1 MRNPDPYK
9 GPWGGKA
16 CRDSPVQADRSCDCQ
31 PGECQACT
39 EYVKEIKDA
48 LTFCSPKDKM
58 GGFFAE
64 SIQVGKCKMMQNLCY
79 PCVLQCL

>member
-1 MRNPDPYK
+1 MTGEYGMK
-9 GPWGGKA
+9 
-16 CRDSPVQADRSCDCQ
+16 RDNSPVQADRSCDCQ
-31 PGECQACT
+31 PGECQACS

-64 SIQVGKCKMMQNLCY
+64 SIQVCNKSKMMQRFC
-79 PCVLQCL
+79 